1 MAQQDHRNSQ
11 SNDYEEQPHPTKE
24 QQIAWLCQIID
35 REVEKPDDEID
46 HDLVMECSEFLNDLT
61 FADKPYSDEE
71 IEEKLKQ
78 LKGSSAEAEQKAQIL
93 SAPQTKKR
101 NKPWLKAV
109 AALAATFTVFFA
121 TFSVVAKTQGY
132 GSAWEYVVINA
143 RRIIGLDPGEKIQED
158 GITITKPT
166 GTATY
171 ATIEELVEKEDL
183 HILYPTNL
191 PDGIKLESILQ
202 TFQSENEYSLFF
214 EFSDKSFTMRV
225 TNQKTGTNGN
235 SDNKTLHSINGI
247 DFYVAELGNDVYHA
261 TCQYNNF
268 KYTFQCNGYDTMTNL
283 LNNMK
288 GY

>member
-1 MAQQDHRNSQ
+1 MAQQDRLNSQ
-11 SNDYEEQPHPTKE
+11 SNDYEEQTHPTKE

-78 LKGSSAEAEQKAQIL
+78 VKGASAEAEQKAQIL
-93 SAPQTKKR
+93 SAPKTKKR
-101 NKPWLKAV
+101 SKPWLKAV

-132 GSAWEYVVINA
+132 GSAWEYVITNA
-143 RRIIGLDPGEKIQED
+143 RRIIGLDPGEEIQED

-191 PDGIKLESILQ
+191 PDGLKITEIRQAFIDEEKYVL
-202 TFQSENEYSLFF
+202 LFV
-214 EFSDKSFTMRV
+214 FSDKHYALKINNYIGEMNFSEESKQYVLNEIVYYITQ
-225 TNQKTGTNGN
+225 NSTG
-235 SDNKTLHSINGI
+235 
-247 DFYVAELGNDVYHA
+247 VYHA
-261 TCQYNNF
+261 VTQHNGYE
-268 KYTFQCNGYDTMTNL
+268 YSIQCNDYNSLINILD
-283 LNNMK
+283 NMK
-288 GY
+288 GF